1 MAAPASPERW
11 KVLEELFHQALE
23 LEPDKR
29 GHFLDTAC
37 GDDAGLREEV
47 ESLLRSSTTD
57 GANFIEEPLR
67 RAARDFYAD
76 RAPAPLAEG
85 SYVLHYR
92 ILSTLGAGGMGR
104 VYLAEDARLGRKV
117 ALKTLA
123 PGRIHG
129 ARALSRFEQEARAAS
144 ALNHPNIL
152 TIYEVGQFEGANFIA
167 SEFVD
172 GATLRERLA
181 GGRLDADD
189 ALEIAIQVAA
199 GLSAAHT
206 ARIEHRDIKPE
217 NIILRD
223 DGLVKIVDFGI
234 AKLSRD
240 ATGEEPRA
248 AAGASITLPGVVLG
262 TARYMSPEQAR
273 GLPVDGRTDVFSLGA
288 VLYEMLA
295 GKPAFEGETTSDVIA
310 EILKSDPPPLERLAP
325 EAPSELCAIVSQAMR
340 KDLESR
346 PQGAEVLAS
355 LRALKRDREFQ
366 ARFGAAALPARGS
379 GVGAHGLAAG
389 ATSLAAGAPRRRK
402 LAALAIALGLIGLG
416 LFVAAGAG
424 YLWNRLA
431 RPRAPEVRSLAILP
445 FRNLK
450 PDPSTD
456 FLGFPLADA
465 VITKLG
471 YISSLTL
478 RPSSAVESYRN
489 RSVDPRKAA
498 AELNVN
504 TLLTGAYLR
513 DGDQLRITTQL
524 IDVRAD
530 RIIWRDTLD
539 IKYEKLLTVED
550 RVARQIIAGL
560 ELTLSPA
567 EAGRVQL
574 ADRIDQSAYENYLRG
589 VDLYGMNDFLS
600 AIHLLEESARMDPGY
615 ALTWAHLGR
624 AYATNASLQFGG
636 RAQYAKAQAAYEKA
650 LALNPALLEPPV
662 WMANLFTDTGRVEQA
677 VPLLRGVLASNPNN
691 AEAHWEL
698 GYAYRFGGMLDD
710 SVRECELARRIDPE
724 VKINSSAMNSYFYRG
739 QYDAFLASLPRIDSV
754 YILFYRGLGEYYKQD
769 YAGAMAHW
777 DRAFAQDPSSLQAE
791 IGGALADGFRRRN
804 DEGLRLLHET
814 EGKIEARGV
823 TDAEG
828 IYKVSQAY
836 AALGDKTSALRLLR
850 RSIEGGFFCYPYF
863 VSDRLL
869 ETLHGDPAFEQ
880 LMELARQRHEQ
891 FRSKF
896 FGGAG

>member
-11 KVLEELFHQALE
+11 KRLEELFNQALE
-23 LEPDKR
+23 LDPDQR
-29 GHFLDTAC
+29 GHFLDMAC
-37 GDDAGLREEV
+37 ADDAGLREEV
-47 ESLLRSSTTD
+47 KSLLRSSTVE
-57 GANFIEEPLR
+57 GADFIQEPLR
-67 RAARDFYAD
+67 AAARDFYAD

-85 SYVLHYR
+85 SCVSHYR

-104 VYLAEDARLGRKV
+104 VYLAEDSRLGRKV

-152 TIYEVGQFEGANFIA
+152 TIYEVGQFDGASFIA
-167 SEFVD
+167 SEFVE
-172 GATLRERLA
+172 GVTLREKLA
-181 GGRLDADD
+181 GGRLDADST
-189 ALEIAIQVAA
+189 LEIAIQVAA
-199 GLSAAHT
+199 GLSAAH
-206 ARIEHRDIKPE
+206 AAYIEHRDIKPE

-234 AKLSRD
+234 AKLSRE
-240 ATGEEPRA
+240 ATGEEPPA
-248 AAGASITLPGVVLG
+248 AAGTSITLPGVVLG

-295 GKPAFEGETTSDVIA
+295 GRPPFEGQTTSDVIA
-310 EILKSDPPPLERLAP
+310 EILKSDPPPLKQLAP
-325 EAPSELCAIVSQAMR
+325 EASAELCAIVSQAIC
-340 KDLESR
+340 KDLDRR
-346 PQGAEVLAS
+346 PEAAEVLAR

-366 ARFGAAALPARGS
+366 TRFGATALPGR
-379 GVGAHGLAAG
+379 
-389 ATSLAAGAPRRRK
+389 SLGAPRRRT
-402 LAALAIALGLIGLG
+402 LVIALGLFL
-416 LFVAAGAG
+416 AAGAG
-424 YLWNRLA
+424 YLWSRLA
-431 RPRAPEVRSLAILP
+431 RPRAPELRSLAILP

-478 RPSSAVESYRN
+478 RPSSAVEVYRN
-489 RSVDPRKAA
+489 RLVDPRKAA

-504 TLLTGAYLR
+504 TLLTGAYLK
-513 DGDQLRITTQL
+513 DGDDLRITTQL

-550 RVARQIIAGL
+550 RVARQIISGL
-560 ELTLSPA
+560 EITLSPD
-567 EAGRVQL
+567 EAGHVQIS
-574 ADRIDQSAYENYLRG
+574 DRIDQSAYEKYLRG
-589 VDLYGMNDFLS
+589 VDLYAINDFLS
-600 AIHLLEESARMDPGY
+600 AIQLLEESARMEPGY

-624 AYATNASLQFGG
+624 AYAANASLQFGG
-636 RAQYAKAQAAYEKA
+636 REQYAKAQAAYEKA
-650 LALNPALLEPPV
+650 LALNPALIEPRV
-662 WMANLFTDTGRVEQA
+662 WMANLFTDSGRVEQA
-677 VPLLRGVLASNPNN
+677 VPLLRGVLAKSPNN

-724 VKINSSAMNSYFYRG
+724 VKLNSSALNSYFYRG
-739 QYDAFLASLPRIDSV
+739 QYDAFLASLPQIDSV
-754 YILFYRGLGEYYKQD
+754 YILFYRGLGEYYNRD
-769 YAGAMAHW
+769 YAAATAHW
-777 DRAFAQDPSSLQAE
+777 DRAFAQDRSLLQAE
-791 IGGALADGFRRRN
+791 IGESMADGIRRRN

-814 EGKIEARGV
+814 EGKIDARGV

-828 IYKVSQAY
+828 IYKVGQAY
-836 AALGDKTSALRLLR
+836 AVLGDKTAALRLLR
-850 RSIEGGFFCYPYF
+850 RSVEGGFFCYPYF
-863 VSDRLL
+863 VSDPLQ
-869 ETLHGDPAFEQ
+869 ETLHGDGAFEQ

-896 FGGAG
+896 FGDLR

>member
-11 KVLEELFHQALE
+11 KRLEELFHQALE
-23 LEPDKR
+23 LEPEQR
-29 GHFLDTAC
+29 GHFLDAAC
-37 GDDAGLREEV
+37 GDDAGLREEI
-47 ESLLRSSTTD
+47 ESLLRSSTTE
-57 GANFIEEPLR
+57 GADFIEEPLR
-67 RAARDFYAD
+67 AAARDFYAD

-85 SYVLHYR
+85 SYVSHYR

-104 VYLAEDARLGRKV
+104 VYLAEDARLRRKV

-181 GGRLDADD
+181 EGRLDAD
-189 ALEIAIQVAA
+189 ATLEIAIQVAA
-199 GLSAAHT
+199 GLSAAH
-206 ARIEHRDIKPE
+206 AAHIEHRDIKPE
-217 NIILRD
+217 NIILRE
-223 DGLVKIVDFGI
+223 DGLLKIVDFGI
-234 AKLSRD
+234 AKLSRE
-240 ATGEEPRA
+240 ATGEEPH
-248 AAGASITLPGVVLG
+248 AAGAKSITLPGIVLG

-295 GKPAFEGETTSDVIA
+295 GRPAFEGETTSDVIA
-310 EILKSDPPPLERLAP
+310 EILKSDPLPLDQLAP

-340 KDLESR
+340 KDLEGR
-346 PQGAEVLAS
+346 PNSAEVLAS

-366 ARFGAAALPARGS
+366 ARFGAAALPARNS
-379 GVGAHGLAAG
+379 GAAAH
-389 ATSLAAGAPRRRK
+389 RRRN
-402 LAALAIALGLIGLG
+402 LAALAIALGL
-416 LFVAAGAG
+416 FVLAGAG

-431 RPRAPEVRSLAILP
+431 RPRTPEVRSLAILP
-445 FRNLK
+445 FRNLR

-478 RPSSAVESYRN
+478 RPSSAVEVYRN
-489 RSVDPRKAA
+489 RLVDPRKAA

-504 TLLTGAYLR
+504 TLLTGAYLK
-513 DGDQLRITTQL
+513 DGDELRITTQL

-530 RIIWRDTLD
+530 RIMWRDTLD

-567 EAGRVQL
+567 EAGHVQIS
-574 ADRIDQSAYENYLRG
+574 DRIDQSAYEKYLRG
-589 VDLYGMNDFLS
+589 VDLYAINDFVS
-600 AIHLLEESARMDPGY
+600 AIHLLEESARMEPGY

-624 AYATNASLQFGG
+624 AYAANASLQFGG
-636 RAQYAKAQAAYEKA
+636 REQYAKAQAAYEKA
-650 LALNPALLEPPV
+650 LALNPALIEPRV
-662 WMANLFTDTGRVEQA
+662 WMANLFTDGGRVEQA
-677 VPLLRGVLASNPNN
+677 VPLLRGVLASNPNK

-724 VKINSSAMNSYFYRG
+724 VKINSSALNSYFYRG

-769 YAGAMAHW
+769 YANATAHW
-777 DRAFAQDPSSLQAE
+777 DRAFAQDPSLLQAE
-791 IGGALADGFRRRN
+791 IGESMADGIRRRN
-804 DEGLRLLHET
+804 DEGLRLLHAT

-828 IYKVSQAY
+828 IYKVGQAY
-836 AALGDKTSALRLLR
+836 AVLGDKTSALRLLR

-863 VSDRLL
+863 VSDPLQ

-891 FRSKF
+891 FRSRF
-896 FGGAG
+896 FRDSR

>member
-11 KVLEELFHQALE
+11 KRLEELFHQALE
-23 LEPDKR
+23 LEPDHR
-29 GHFLDTAC
+29 RRFLDTEC
-37 GDDAGLREEV
+37 GDDAGLRVEI
-47 ESLLRSSTTD
+47 ESLLRSSTVE
-57 GANFIEEPLR
+57 GADFIEEPLR
-67 RAARDFYAD
+67 AAARDFYAD

-85 SYVLHYR
+85 SFVSHYR

-104 VYLAEDARLGRKV
+104 VYLAEDSRLGRKV
-117 ALKTLA
+117 ALKTLT

-172 GATLRERLA
+172 GVTLRERLA
-181 GGRLDADD
+181 GGRLDADS

-199 GLSAAHT
+199 GLSAAH
-206 ARIEHRDIKPE
+206 AAHIEHRDIKPE

-234 AKLSRD
+234 AKLSRE
-240 ATGEEPRA
+240 ATGEESGA
-248 AAGASITLPGVVLG
+248 ARGTSITLPGVVLG

-295 GKPAFEGETTSDVIA
+295 GRPAFEGETTSDVIA
-310 EILKSDPPPLERLAP
+310 EILKSDPPPLEQLAP
-325 EAPSELCAIVSQAMR
+325 EAPSELCAIVSRAMR
-340 KDLESR
+340 KDLDGR
-346 PQGAEVLAS
+346 PNSAEALAS
-355 LRALKRDREFQ
+355 LRALKGDREFH
-366 ARFGAAALPARGS
+366 ARFGAAALPSRGS
-379 GVGAHGLAAG
+379 RVGALRRW
-389 ATSLAAGAPRRRK
+389 SL
-402 LAALAIALGLIGLG
+402 ALAIALGL
-416 LFVAAGAG
+416 FVVAGAG

-431 RPRAPEVRSLAILP
+431 RPRAPELRSLAILP

-478 RPSSAVESYRN
+478 RPSSAVEVYRN
-489 RSVDPRKAA
+489 RLVDPRKAA

-504 TLLTGAYLR
+504 TLLTGAYLK
-513 DGDQLRITTQL
+513 DGDELRITTQL

-530 RIIWRDTLD
+530 RIVWRDTLD

-567 EAGRVQL
+567 EAGRVQT
-574 ADRIDQSAYENYLRG
+574 ADRIDQSAYEKYLRG
-589 VDLYGMNDFLS
+589 VDLYAINDFFS
-600 AIHLLEESARMDPGY
+600 AIHLLEESARMEPGY

-624 AYATNASLQFGG
+624 AYAANASLQFGG
-636 RAQYAKAQAAYEKA
+636 REQYAKAQAAYEKA
-650 LALNPALLEPPV
+650 LALNPALIEPRV
-662 WMANLFTDTGRVEQA
+662 WMANLFTDRGRVEQA
-677 VPLLRGVLASNPNN
+677 VPLLRGVLASNPNK

-739 QYDAFLASLPRIDSV
+739 QYDAFLASLPQIDSV

-769 YAGAMAHW
+769 FAGATAHW
-777 DRAFAQDPSSLQAE
+777 DRAFAQDPSLLQAE
-791 IGGALADGFRRRN
+791 IGEAMADGIRRRD

-836 AALGDKTSALRLLR
+836 AVLGDKASALRLLR

-863 VSDRLL
+863 VSDPLQ
-869 ETLHGDPAFEQ
+869 ETLHGDPAFEK
-880 LMELARQRHEQ
+880 LMELARQRHER
-891 FRSKF
+891 FRTKF
-896 FGGAG
+896 FGDGR

>member
-1 MAAPASPERW
+1 MASPASPERW
-11 KVLEELFHQALE
+11 KRLEELFNQALE
-23 LEPDKR
+23 LEPGQR
-29 GHFLDTAC
+29 RHFLDTEC
-37 GDDAGLREEV
+37 GDDPSLREEV
-47 ESLLRSSTTD
+47 ESLLRSSTVE
-57 GANFIEEPLR
+57 GADFIQEPLR
-67 RAARDFYAD
+67 AAARDFYAD
-76 RAPAPLAEG
+76 QAAAPLAEG
-85 SYVLHYR
+85 SSVSHYR

-104 VYLAEDARLGRKV
+104 VYLAEDSRLGRKV

-152 TIYEVGQFEGANFIA
+152 TIYEVGQFEGASFIA

-172 GATLRERLA
+172 GMTLREKLA
-181 GGRLDADD
+181 RGRLDADST
-189 ALEIAIQVAA
+189 LEIAIQVAA
-199 GLSAAHT
+199 GLSAAH
-206 ARIEHRDIKPE
+206 AAHIEHRDIKPE

-240 ATGEEPRA
+240 ATGEEPG
-248 AAGASITLPGVVLG
+248 AAGRASITLPGVVLG

-295 GKPAFEGETTSDVIA
+295 GRPAFEGETTSDVIA
-310 EILKSDPPPLERLAP
+310 EILKSDPPPLDQLAP
-325 EAPSELCAIVSQAMR
+325 EAPAELCAIVSQAMR
-340 KDLESR
+340 KDLEGR
-346 PQGAEVLAS
+346 PQAAEVLAS

-366 ARFGAAALPARGS
+366 TRFGAAALPSRGL
-379 GVGAHGLAAG
+379 G
-389 ATSLAAGAPRRRK
+389 TPRRRK
-402 LAALAIALGLIGLG
+402 LTALSIALGLFL
-416 LFVAAGAG
+416 AASAG
-424 YLWNRLA
+424 FLWSRLA
-431 RPRAPEVRSLAILP
+431 RPRAPELRSLAILP

-478 RPSSAVESYRN
+478 RPSSAVEVYRN
-489 RSVDPRKAA
+489 RLVDPRKAA

-504 TLLTGAYLR
+504 TLLTGAYLK
-513 DGDQLRITTQL
+513 DGDELRITTQL

-530 RIIWRDTLD
+530 RVIWRDTID

-560 ELTLSPA
+560 ELTLSPD
-567 EAGRVQL
+567 EAGHVQL
-574 ADRIDQSAYENYLRG
+574 SDRIGQSAYEKYLRG
-589 VDLYGMNDFLS
+589 VDLYAINDFLS
-600 AIHLLEESARMDPGY
+600 AIQLLEESARMEPGY

-624 AYATNASLQFGG
+624 AYSANASLQFGG
-636 RAQYAKAQAAYEKA
+636 REQYAKAQAAYEKA
-650 LALNPALLEPPV
+650 LALNPALIEPRV

-677 VPLLRGVLASNPNN
+677 VPLLRGVLANNPNK

-724 VKINSSAMNSYFYRG
+724 VKLNSSALNSYFYRG
-739 QYDAFLASLPRIDSV
+739 QYDAFLASLPPIDSV

-769 YAGAMAHW
+769 YAAATTHW
-777 DRAFAQDPSSLQAE
+777 DRAFAQDPSLLQAE
-791 IGGALADGFRRRN
+791 IGESMADGIRRKN

-836 AALGDKTSALRLLR
+836 AVLGDKQSALRLLR

-863 VSDRLL
+863 VSDPLQ
-869 ETLHGDPAFEQ
+869 ETLHGDNAFEQ
-880 LMELARQRHEQ
+880 LMELARQRHER

-896 FGGAG
+896 FGPSQ